1 MLQRG
6 LLQLSALE
14 EAQRDENTYS
24 HISIQTLLID
34 VRSTSCSGSAEHIQ
48 IIWALEQSSHRKSQD
63 KSIRESLQLC
73 FKVRQPLVARVTKWL
88 RNICR
93 VVTFRL
99 DWIGGRKQ
107 NNYWFLG
114 RLFFCQSSSK
124 AKFDQVIFCV
134 ILLTDNKQTRQTS
147 KKTQKKPKRKLQT
160 AVMSLKSFHRLS
172 A

>member
-48 IIWALEQSSHRKSQD
+48 IVWDLEQSSHRKSQD

-107 NNYWFLG
+107 NNYWFLDSWFLD

-147 KKTQKKPKRKLQT
+147 KKKPQKN
-160 AVMSLKSFHRLS
+160 LKENSKQQ
-172 A
+172 